1 VKFNKGGTQGY
12 FFHQHYSITES
23 NEAITLPQYTQHPEH
38 VKGID
43 KIIEPFK
50 KNRGVISIYLF
61 GSYARGREKPFTDI
75 DICVVADRDANRDEI
90 LSHSSKKIDISIF
103 HDLPL
108 SMRFRVIKEGKLL
121 FSRDELKLHRI
132 IVATIRSYLD
142 FKLHILRR
150 TERVI
155 GVRDV

>member
-1 VKFNKGGTQGY
+1 M
-12 FFHQHYSITES
+12 
-23 NEAITLPQYTQHPEH
+23 PQPRPEH
-38 VKGID
+38 TKEID

-50 KNRGVISIYLF
+50 RNKDVISIYLF
-61 GSYARGREKPFTDI
+61 GSYARGREKPFSDI
-75 DICVVADRDANRDEI
+75 DICVVADREANRDEI

-121 FSRDELKLHRI
+121 FSRDGLKLHRT
-132 IVATIRSYLD
+132 IVATIKSYLD
-142 FKLHILRR
+142 FKPHIMRR
-150 TERVI
+150 TERVL

>member
-1 VKFNKGGTQGY
+1 MVHKDT
-12 FFHQHYSITES
+12 FFHRHTHIITKS
-23 NEAITLPQYTQHPEH
+23 NEAITLPQYKRHPEH
-38 VKGID
+38 TKEID

-50 KNRGVISIYLF
+50 KNRDVISIYLF
-61 GSYARGREKPFTDI
+61 GSYARGREKPFSDI
-75 DICVVADRDANRDEI
+75 DICVIADKHANRDEI

-103 HDLPL
+103 HDLPM

-142 FKLHILRR
+142 FKPHILRR
-150 TERVI
+150 TERVL
-155 GVRDV
+155 GVRNV

>member
-1 VKFNKGGTQGY
+1 
-12 FFHQHYSITES
+12 
-23 NEAITLPQYTQHPEH
+23 LPQYEQHPEH

-50 KNRGVISIYLF
+50 KDRDVISIYLF
-61 GSYARGREKPFTDI
+61 GSYARGREKPFSDI
-75 DICVVADRDANRDEI
+75 DICVIADKHAKRDEI

-103 HDLPL
+103 HDLPM

-142 FKLHILRR
+142 FKPHILRR
-150 TERVI
+150 TERVL
-155 GVRDV
+155 GVRNV

>member
-1 VKFNKGGTQGY
+1 MEVVVRKDT
-12 FFHQHYSITES
+12 FFHQHTYIITES
-23 NEAITLPQYTQHPEH
+23 TEVITLPQYEQHPERA
-38 VKGID
+38 KGID

-50 KNRGVISIYLF
+50 KNRDVISIYLF
-61 GSYARGREKPFTDI
+61 GSYARGREKPFSDI

-103 HDLPL
+103 HELPL
-108 SMRFRVIKEGKLL
+108 TMRFRVIKDGKLL

-142 FKLHILRR
+142 FKPHILRR
-150 TERVI
+150 TQRVL
-155 GVRDV
+155 GVRNV

>member
-1 VKFNKGGTQGY
+1 MF
-12 FFHQHYSITES
+12 S
-23 NEAITLPQYTQHPEH
+23 NISGVITLSQYSNISEH
-38 VKGID
+38 AKGID
-43 KIIEPFK
+43 KIIEPLK
-50 KNRGVISIYLF
+50 KNRDVVSIYLF
-61 GSYARGREKPFTDI
+61 GSYARGREKPFSDI
-75 DICVVADRDANRDEI
+75 DICVVADRDANMDEI

-142 FKLHILRR
+142 FKPHILRR
-150 TERVI
+150 TERVL

>member
-1 VKFNKGGTQGY
+1 
-12 FFHQHYSITES
+12 
-23 NEAITLPQYTQHPEH
+23 LPQYEQHPEH

-50 KNRGVISIYLF
+50 KDRDVISIYLF
-61 GSYARGREKPFTDI
+61 GSYARGREKPFSDI
-75 DICVVADRDANRDEI
+75 DICVIADKHAKRDEI

-108 SMRFRVIKEGKLL
+108 SMRFRVLKEGQLL
-121 FSRDELKLHRI
+121 FLRDELKLHRI

-142 FKLHILRR
+142 FKPHILRR
-150 TERVI
+150 TERVL
-155 GVRDV
+155 GVRNV

>member
-1 VKFNKGGTQGY
+1 M
-12 FFHQHYSITES
+12 
-23 NEAITLPQYTQHPEH
+23 PQYTQHPEH

-50 KNRGVISIYLF
+50 KNRDVISIYLF
-61 GSYARGREKPFTDI
+61 GSYARGREKPFSDI
-75 DICVVADRDANRDEI
+75 DICVVAAKGADRDEI

-121 FSRDELKLHRI
+121 FSRDELKLHRT

-142 FKLHILRR
+142 FKPHIMRR
-150 TERVI
+150 TERVL

>member
-1 VKFNKGGTQGY
+1 M
-12 FFHQHYSITES
+12 
-23 NEAITLPQYTQHPEH
+23 PQYTQHPEH

-61 GSYARGREKPFTDI
+61 GSYARGREKPFSDI
-75 DICVVADRDANRDEI
+75 DICVIADKDADRDEI

-142 FKLHILRR
+142 FKPHILRR
-150 TERVI
+150 TERVL
-155 GVRDV
+155 GVRNV

>member
-1 VKFNKGGTQGY
+1 MNHEY
-12 FFHQHYSITES
+12 FRDISG
-23 NEAITLPQYTQHPEH
+23 AMTLPQPRPEH
-38 VKGID
+38 TKEID
-43 KIIEPFK
+43 KIIEPLR
-50 KNRGVISIYLF
+50 KNRDMISIYLF
-61 GSYARGREKPFTDI
+61 GSYARGREKPFSDI
-75 DICVVADRDANRDEI
+75 DIYVVADKDADRDAI

-121 FSRDELKLHRI
+121 FSRDGLKLHRT

-142 FKLHILRR
+142 FKPHIMRR
-150 TERVI
+150 TERVL